1 MARTIK
7 PIASRLTCTEEMLD
21 YLSYLSAENG
31 STNKDERLKMA
42 EFIRTAMQIELT
54 QRQRRCITEY
64 YLNNKGEVILE
75 NDKSDLVTRVNVNYT
90 RGYISYEQDS
100 DDHQT
105 CNLVYCSKPYQAILT
120 TRINQYIVGRLHK
133 TRSNGLHEL

>member
-31 STNKDERLKMA
+31 STNKDERLKMV
-42 EFIRTAMQIELT
+42 EFIKTAMQIELT

-64 YLNNKGEVILE
+64 YLNNKSLKEIANELGLSSQSTVSYHISRGIEKI
-75 NDKSDLVTRVNVNYT
+75 KKRVEYYNIYLIRN
-90 RGYISYEQDS
+90 SED
-100 DDHQT
+100 
-105 CNLVYCSKPYQAILT
+105 
-120 TRINQYIVGRLHK
+120 
-133 TRSNGLHEL
+133 E